1 MKKTIIFTLLILFAL
16 GASAQRKRR
25 VKTPPPPTPEEL
37 AEMARQENYE
47 RKLQVTERV
56 TFIDSILLK
65 KEEVMDMLYLGNE
78 NGSVASYAKFFNVKE
93 KDTSEKDTLDCA
105 LFCSQLGDKI
115 IYAQPD
121 TAAVLHLYASEMI
134 GQKWCE
140 PVLLPGL
147 EDTVSHNYPFM
158 LADGTTLYYA
168 SKSEEGLGGYDIY
181 MTRWDSDTQR
191 FFKPE
196 NIGMP
201 FNSAANDYLY
211 LVDEFNQLG
220 WFVTDR
226 GQGGDTVCV
235 YCFIPNETRRIYDT
249 STMGRDTL
257 VALANINSIRD
268 TWTDQERVKDALNR
282 LDILRTRSKKSA
294 QSQFHFIVND
304 RITYTNLS
312 QFRNEESRK
321 LANKWLK
328 LVDERNKASE
338 QLEELRK
345 QYSVSRPEKKA
356 ELAASILALEQ
367 KYEKLIA
374 DVRSMEKEIRIF
386 EQR

>member
-1 MKKTIIFTLLILFAL
+1 MKKTIIFTLLILLAL

-56 TFIDSILLK
+56 TFIDSMLLK

-93 KDTSEKDTLDCA
+93 KDTLDCT
-105 LFCSQLGDKI
+105 LFRSQLGDKI

-168 SKSEEGLGGYDIY
+168 SKSEKGLGGYDIY
-181 MTRWDSDTQR
+181 MTRWDSDIQR

-282 LDILRTRSKKSA
+282 LDILRTKSKKSA

>member
-1 MKKTIIFTLLILFAL
+1 MKKTIIFTLLILLAL

-56 TFIDSILLK
+56 TFIDSMLLK
-65 KEEVMDMLYLGNE
+65 KEEVVDMLYLGNE

-93 KDTSEKDTLDCA
+93 KDTLDCT
-105 LFCSQLGDKI
+105 LFRSQLGDKI

-140 PVLLPGL
+140 PVMLPGL

-158 LADGTTLYYA
+158 LSDGTTLYYA

-181 MTRWDSDTQR
+181 MTRWDDDDQR
-191 FFKPE
+191 FLKPE

-201 FNSAANDYLY
+201 FNSPANDYLY
-211 LVDEFNQLG
+211 LIDEFNQLG
-220 WFVTDR
+220 WFLTDR
-226 GQGGDTVCV
+226 GQSADTVCL
-235 YCFIPNETRRIYDT
+235 YCFIPNEVRKIYNA
-249 STMGRDTL
+249 SELGYDTL
-257 VALANINSIRD
+257 VAYADIRSIRD
-268 TWTDQERVKDALNR
+268 TWVDKGQVMEAQKR
-282 LDILRTRSKKSA
+282 LLSTRDKTKKA
-294 QSQFHFIVND
+294 KIHQFNFIVND
-304 RITYTNLS
+304 RITYNSIS
-312 QFRNEESRK
+312 QFRHEESRK
-321 LANKWLK
+321 LAEKWMK
-328 LVDERNKASE
+328 MSAERNTVSG
-338 QLEELRK
+338 QLEDLRH
-345 QYSVSRPEKKA
+345 QYHVANSEKKA
-356 ELAASILALEQ
+356 ELATKILPLEQ
-367 KYEKLIA
+367 RYEKLVA
-374 DVRSMEKEIRIF
+374 GLRTLEKEIRAF

>member
-1 MKKTIIFTLLILFAL
+1 MKKTIIFTLLILLAL
-16 GASAQRKRR
+16 GASAQRRR
-25 VKTPPPPTPEEL
+25 KAKTTPPPTPEEL
-37 AEMARQENYE
+37 AEMARQEKYD
-47 RKLQVTERV
+47 RKLMMTERV

-78 NGSVASYAKFFNVKE
+78 NGSVDSYADFFNVKE
-93 KDTSEKDTLDCA
+93 KDTLDCT
-105 LFCSQLGDKI
+105 LFRSQLGDKI

-121 TAAVLHLYASEMI
+121 TSAVLHLYASEMI

-140 PVLLPGL
+140 PVMLPGL

-158 LADGTTLYYA
+158 LSDGTTLYYA

-181 MTRWDSDTQR
+181 MTRWDSDDQR
-191 FFKPE
+191 FLKPE

-201 FNSAANDYLY
+201 FNSTANDYLY

-249 STMGRDTL
+249 STIGRDTL

-282 LDILRTRSKKSA
+282 LDMVRNKSKKSVK
-294 QSQFHFIVND
+294 SQFHFVVND

-312 QFRNEESRK
+312 QFRHDESHK
-321 LANKWLK
+321 LAEEWLK

-338 QLEELRK
+338 QLDKLRMD
-345 QYSVSRPEKKA
+345 YSLANDEKKA
-356 ELAASILALEQ
+356 ELATTLLSLEQ

-374 DVRSMEKEIRIF
+374 DVHSLEKEIRIF

>member
-1 MKKTIIFTLLILFAL
+1 MKKTIIFTLLILLAL
-16 GASAQRKRR
+16 GASAQRRR
-25 VKTPPPPTPEEL
+25 KAKTPPPPTPEEL
-37 AEMARQENYE
+37 AEMARQEKYD
-47 RKLQVTERV
+47 RKLMMTERV

-65 KEEVMDMLYLGNE
+65 KEEVMNMLYLGNE
-78 NGSVASYAKFFNVKE
+78 NGSVDSYANFFNVKE
-93 KDTSEKDTLDCA
+93 KDTLDCT
-105 LFCSQLGDKI
+105 LFRSQLGDKI

-121 TAAVLHLYASEMI
+121 TSAVLHLYASEMI

-140 PVLLPGL
+140 PVMLPGL

-158 LADGTTLYYA
+158 LSDGTTLYYA

-181 MTRWDSDTQR
+181 MTRWDSDDQR
-191 FFKPE
+191 FLKPE

-201 FNSAANDYLY
+201 FNSTANDYLY

-249 STMGRDTL
+249 STIGRDTL

-268 TWTDQERVKDALNR
+268 TWTDQERVNDALNR
-282 LDILRTRSKKSA
+282 LDMVRNKSKKSVK
-294 QSQFHFIVND
+294 SQFHFVVND

-312 QFRNEESRK
+312 QFRHDESRK
-321 LANKWLK
+321 LAEEWQK

-338 QLEELRK
+338 QLDKLRMD
-345 QYSVSRPEKKA
+345 YSLANDEKKA
-356 ELAASILALEQ
+356 ELATTLLSLEQ

-374 DVRSMEKEIRIF
+374 DVHSLEKEIRIF

>member
-1 MKKTIIFTLLILFAL
+1 
-16 GASAQRKRR
+16 
-25 VKTPPPPTPEEL
+25 
-37 AEMARQENYE
+37 
-47 RKLQVTERV
+47 
-56 TFIDSILLK
+56 
-65 KEEVMDMLYLGNE
+65 
-78 NGSVASYAKFFNVKE
+78 
-93 KDTSEKDTLDCA
+93 
-105 LFCSQLGDKI
+105 
-115 IYAQPD
+115 
-121 TAAVLHLYASEMI
+121 
-134 GQKWCE
+134 
-140 PVLLPGL
+140 
-147 EDTVSHNYPFM
+147 
-158 LADGTTLYYA
+158 
-168 SKSEEGLGGYDIY
+168 
-181 MTRWDSDTQR
+181 
-191 FFKPE
+191 
-196 NIGMP
+196 
-201 FNSAANDYLY
+201 
-211 LVDEFNQLG
+211 
-220 WFVTDR
+220 
-226 GQGGDTVCV
+226 
-235 YCFIPNETRRIYDT
+235 
-249 STMGRDTL
+249 MGRDTL

-282 LDILRTRSKKSA
+282 LDILRTKSKKSA

>member
-1 MKKTIIFTLLILFAL
+1 MKKTIIFTLLILLAL

-56 TFIDSILLK
+56 TFIDSMLLK

-93 KDTSEKDTLDCA
+93 KDTLDCT
-105 LFCSQLGDKI
+105 LFRSQLGDKI

-282 LDILRTRSKKSA
+282 LDILRTKSKKSA

-338 QLEELRK
+338 RLEELRK

-367 KYEKLIA
+367 KYEKLIT

>member
-1 MKKTIIFTLLILFAL
+1 MKKTIIFTLLILLAL

-37 AEMARQENYE
+37 AEMARLENYE

-56 TFIDSILLK
+56 TFIDSMLLK

-93 KDTSEKDTLDCA
+93 KDTLDCT
-105 LFCSQLGDKI
+105 LFRSQLGDKI

-168 SKSEEGLGGYDIY
+168 SKGEEGLGGYDIY

-282 LDILRTRSKKSA
+282 LDILRTKSKKSA

>member
-1 MKKTIIFTLLILFAL
+1 MKKTIIFTLLILLAL

-56 TFIDSILLK
+56 TFIDSMLLK

-93 KDTSEKDTLDCA
+93 KDTLDCT
-105 LFCSQLGDKI
+105 LFRSQLGDKI

-282 LDILRTRSKKSA
+282 LDILRTKSKKSA

-338 QLEELRK
+338 RLEELRK

>member
-1 MKKTIIFTLLILFAL
+1 MKKTIIFTLLILLAL
-16 GASAQRKRR
+16 GASAQRRR
-25 VKTPPPPTPEEL
+25 KAKTPPPPTPEEL
-37 AEMARQENYE
+37 AEMARQEKYD
-47 RKLQVTERV
+47 RKLMMTERV

-78 NGSVASYAKFFNVKE
+78 NGSVDSYANFFNVKE
-93 KDTSEKDTLDCA
+93 KDTLDCT
-105 LFCSQLGDKI
+105 LFRSQLGDKI

-121 TAAVLHLYASEMI
+121 TSAVLHLYASEMI

-140 PVLLPGL
+140 PVMLPGL

-181 MTRWDSDTQR
+181 MTRWDSDDQR
-191 FFKPE
+191 FLKPE

-201 FNSAANDYLY
+201 FNSSANDYLY

-226 GQGGDTVCV
+226 GQGEDTVCV

-249 STMGRDTL
+249 STIGRDTL
-257 VALANINSIRD
+257 VAMANINSIRD
-268 TWTDQERVKDALNR
+268 TWTDQEHVKDALNR
-282 LDILRTRSKKSA
+282 LDMVRNKSKKSVK
-294 QSQFHFIVND
+294 SQFHFVVND

-312 QFRNEESRK
+312 QFRHDESRK
-321 LANKWLK
+321 LAEEWLK

-338 QLEELRK
+338 QLDKLRMD
-345 QYSVSRPEKKA
+345 YSLANDEKKA
-356 ELAASILALEQ
+356 ELATTLLSLEQ

-374 DVRSMEKEIRIF
+374 DVHSLEKEIRIF

>member
-1 MKKTIIFTLLILFAL
+1 MKKTIIFTLLILLAL

-56 TFIDSILLK
+56 TFIDSMLLK

-93 KDTSEKDTLDCA
+93 KDTLDCT
-105 LFCSQLGDKI
+105 LFRSQLGDKI

-168 SKSEEGLGGYDIY
+168 SKGEEGLGGYDIY

-282 LDILRTRSKKSA
+282 LDILRTKSKKSA

>member
-1 MKKTIIFTLLILFAL
+1 MKKTIIFTLLILLAL

-37 AEMARQENYE
+37 AEMARLENYE

-56 TFIDSILLK
+56 TFIDSMLLK

-93 KDTSEKDTLDCA
+93 KDTLDCT
-105 LFCSQLGDKI
+105 LFRSQLGDKI

-158 LADGTTLYYA
+158 LANGTTLYYA

-282 LDILRTRSKKSA
+282 LDILRTKSKKSA

-312 QFRNEESRK
+312 QFRNEGSRK

>member
-1 MKKTIIFTLLILFAL
+1 MKKTLIFTLLILLAL
-16 GASAQRKRR
+16 GASAQRRR
-25 VKTPPPPTPEEL
+25 KAKTPPPPTPEEL
-37 AEMARQENYE
+37 AEMARQEKYE
-47 RKLQVTERV
+47 RKLLMTERV

-65 KEEVMDMLYLGNE
+65 KDEVMDMLRLGNE
-78 NGSVASYAKFFNVKE
+78 SGSVTSYANFFNVK
-93 KDTSEKDTLDCA
+93 EKDTLDCA
-105 LFCSQLGDKI
+105 LFRSQLGDKI
-115 IYAQPD
+115 IYAKPD
-121 TAAVLHLYASEMI
+121 NNAVLHLYASEMI

-140 PVLLPGL
+140 PVMLPGL
-147 EDTVSHNYPFM
+147 EDTVSQNYPFM

-181 MTRWDSDTQR
+181 MTRWDADDQR
-191 FFKPE
+191 FLKPE

-201 FNSAANDYLY
+201 FNSTASDYLY

-226 GQGGDTVCV
+226 GQSADTVCV

-249 STMGRDTL
+249 NTIGHDTL

-268 TWTDQERVKDALNR
+268 TWTDQERVKNALNR
-282 LDILRTRSKKSA
+282 LDMLRNKTNKSVK
-294 QSQFHFIVND
+294 SQFHFVVND

-312 QFRNEESRK
+312 QFRHEESRK
-321 LANKWLK
+321 MAEKWLK
-328 LVDERNKASE
+328 LVDERNTTSE
-338 QLEELRK
+338 QLENLRK
-345 QYSVSRPEKKA
+345 KYSLAKETQRT
-356 ELAASILALEQ
+356 ELSSTILSLEQ

-374 DVRSMEKEIRIF
+374 DVRSLEKEIRIF

>member
-1 MKKTIIFTLLILFAL
+1 MKKTIIFTLLILLAL

-25 VKTPPPPTPEEL
+25 VKTPPPPTPKEL

-56 TFIDSILLK
+56 TFIDSMLLK

-93 KDTSEKDTLDCA
+93 KDTLDCT
-105 LFCSQLGDKI
+105 LFRSQLGDKI

-268 TWTDQERVKDALNR
+268 TWTDQEHVKDALNR
-282 LDILRTRSKKSA
+282 LDILRTKSKKSA

-321 LANKWLK
+321 LAKKWLK

>member
-1 MKKTIIFTLLILFAL
+1 MKKTIIFTLLILLAL

-56 TFIDSILLK
+56 TFIDSMLLK

-93 KDTSEKDTLDCA
+93 KDTLDCA
-105 LFCSQLGDKI
+105 LFRSQLGDKI

-282 LDILRTRSKKSA
+282 LDILRTKSKKSA
-294 QSQFHFIVND
+294 QSQFHFIVNN

>member
-1 MKKTIIFTLLILFAL
+1 MKKTIIFTLLILLAL

-56 TFIDSILLK
+56 TFIDSMLLK

-93 KDTSEKDTLDCA
+93 KDTLDCA
-105 LFCSQLGDKI
+105 LFRSQLGDKI

-282 LDILRTRSKKSA
+282 LDILRTKSKKSA

-312 QFRNEESRK
+312 QFRNEESLK

>member
-1 MKKTIIFTLLILFAL
+1 MKKTIIFTLLILLAL

-56 TFIDSILLK
+56 TFIDSMLLK

-78 NGSVASYAKFFNVKE
+78 NGSVDSYANFFNVKE
-93 KDTSEKDTLDCA
+93 KDTLDCT
-105 LFCSQLGDKI
+105 LFRSQLGDKI
-115 IYAQPD
+115 IYAQSD
-121 TAAVLHLYASEMI
+121 TSAVLHLYASEMI

-282 LDILRTRSKKSA
+282 LDILRTKSKKSA

-367 KYEKLIA
+367 KYEKLIT

>member
-1 MKKTIIFTLLILFAL
+1 MKKTIIFTLLILLAL
-16 GASAQRKRR
+16 GASAQRRR
-25 VKTPPPPTPEEL
+25 KAKTPPPPTPEEL
-37 AEMARQENYE
+37 AEMARQEKYD
-47 RKLQVTERV
+47 RKLMMTERV

-78 NGSVASYAKFFNVKE
+78 NGSVDSYANFFNVKE
-93 KDTSEKDTLDCA
+93 KDTLDCT
-105 LFCSQLGDKI
+105 LFRSQLGDKI
-115 IYAQPD
+115 IYAQSD
-121 TAAVLHLYASEMI
+121 TSAVLHLYASEMI

-140 PVLLPGL
+140 PVMLPGL

-158 LADGTTLYYA
+158 LSDGTTLYYA

-181 MTRWDSDTQR
+181 MTRWDSDDQR
-191 FFKPE
+191 FLKPE

-201 FNSAANDYLY
+201 FNSTANDYLY

-249 STMGRDTL
+249 STIGRDTL

-282 LDILRTRSKKSA
+282 LDMVRNKSKKSVK
-294 QSQFHFIVND
+294 SQFHFVVND

-312 QFRNEESRK
+312 QFRHDESRK
-321 LANKWLK
+321 LAEEWLK

-338 QLEELRK
+338 QLDKLRMD
-345 QYSVSRPEKKA
+345 YSLANDEKKA
-356 ELAASILALEQ
+356 ELATTLLSLEQ

-374 DVRSMEKEIRIF
+374 DVHSLEKEIRIF

>member
-1 MKKTIIFTLLILFAL
+1 MKKTIIFTLLILLAL

-56 TFIDSILLK
+56 TFIDSMLLK

-78 NGSVASYAKFFNVKE
+78 NGSVASYAKFFKVK
-93 KDTSEKDTLDCA
+93 EKDTLDCT
-105 LFCSQLGDKI
+105 LFRSQLGDKI

-121 TAAVLHLYASEMI
+121 TAAGLHLYASEMI

-282 LDILRTRSKKSA
+282 LDILRTKSKKSA

-312 QFRNEESRK
+312 QFRNEESRR

>member
-1 MKKTIIFTLLILFAL
+1 MKKTIIFTLLILLAL

-56 TFIDSILLK
+56 TFIDSMLLK

-93 KDTSEKDTLDCA
+93 KDTLDCT

-168 SKSEEGLGGYDIY
+168 SKSEKGLGGYDIY
-181 MTRWDSDTQR
+181 MTRWDSDIQR

-282 LDILRTRSKKSA
+282 LDILRTKSKKSA

>member
-1 MKKTIIFTLLILFAL
+1 MKKTIIFTLLILLAL

-56 TFIDSILLK
+56 TFIDSMLLK

-93 KDTSEKDTLDCA
+93 KDTLDCT
-105 LFCSQLGDKI
+105 LFRSQLGDKI

-282 LDILRTRSKKSA
+282 LDILRTKSKKSA

-345 QYSVSRPEKKA
+345 QYPVSRPEKKA

>member
-1 MKKTIIFTLLILFAL
+1 MKKTIIFTLLILLAL

-56 TFIDSILLK
+56 TFIDSMLLK

-78 NGSVASYAKFFNVKE
+78 NGNVASYAKFFNVKE
-93 KDTSEKDTLDCA
+93 KDTLDCT
-105 LFCSQLGDKI
+105 LFRSQLGDKI

-282 LDILRTRSKKSA
+282 LDILRTKSKKSA

>member
-1 MKKTIIFTLLILFAL
+1 MKKTIIFTLLILLAL
-16 GASAQRKRR
+16 GASAQRRR
-25 VKTPPPPTPEEL
+25 KAKTPPPPTPEEL
-37 AEMARQENYE
+37 AEMARQEKYD
-47 RKLQVTERV
+47 RKLMMTERV

-78 NGSVASYAKFFNVKE
+78 NGSVDSYANFFNVKE
-93 KDTSEKDTLDCA
+93 KDTLDCT
-105 LFCSQLGDKI
+105 LFRSQLGDKI

-121 TAAVLHLYASEMI
+121 TSAVLHLYASEMI

-140 PVLLPGL
+140 PVMLPGL

-158 LADGTTLYYA
+158 LSDGTTLYYA

-181 MTRWDSDTQR
+181 MTRWDSDDQR
-191 FFKPE
+191 FLKPE

-201 FNSAANDYLY
+201 FNSTANDYLY

-249 STMGRDTL
+249 STIGRDTL

-282 LDILRTRSKKSA
+282 LDMVRNKSKKSVK
-294 QSQFHFIVND
+294 SQFHFLVND

-312 QFRNEESRK
+312 QFRHDESRK
-321 LANKWLK
+321 LAEEWLK

-338 QLEELRK
+338 QLDKLRMD
-345 QYSVSRPEKKA
+345 YSLANDEKKA
-356 ELAASILALEQ
+356 ELATTLLSLEQ

-374 DVRSMEKEIRIF
+374 DVHSLEKEIRIF

>member
-1 MKKTIIFTLLILFAL
+1 MKKTIIFTLLILLAL

-37 AEMARQENYE
+37 AEMARLENYE

-56 TFIDSILLK
+56 TFIDSMLLK

-93 KDTSEKDTLDCA
+93 KDTLDCT
-105 LFCSQLGDKI
+105 LFRSQLGDKI

-282 LDILRTRSKKSA
+282 LDILRTKSKKSA
-294 QSQFHFIVND
+294 QSQFHFIVNN

>member
-1 MKKTIIFTLLILFAL
+1 MKKTIIFTLLILLAL
-16 GASAQRKRR
+16 GASAQRRR
-25 VKTPPPPTPEEL
+25 KAKTPPPPTPEEL
-37 AEMARQENYE
+37 AEMARQEKYD
-47 RKLQVTERV
+47 RKLMMTERV

-78 NGSVASYAKFFNVKE
+78 NGSVDSYANFFNVKE
-93 KDTSEKDTLDCA
+93 KDTLDCT
-105 LFCSQLGDKI
+105 LFRSQLGDKI

-121 TAAVLHLYASEMI
+121 TSAVLHLYASEMI

-140 PVLLPGL
+140 PVMLPGL

-181 MTRWDSDTQR
+181 MTRWDSDDQR
-191 FFKPE
+191 FLKPE

-201 FNSAANDYLY
+201 FNSTANDYLY

-249 STMGRDTL
+249 STIGRDTL

-268 TWTDQERVKDALNR
+268 TWTDQECVKDAQNR
-282 LDILRTRSKKSA
+282 LDMVRNKSKRSVK
-294 QSQFHFIVND
+294 SQFHFVIND

-312 QFRNEESRK
+312 QFRHDESRK
-321 LANKWLK
+321 LAEEWLK

-338 QLEELRK
+338 QLDKLRMD
-345 QYSVSRPEKKA
+345 YSLANDEKKA
-356 ELAASILALEQ
+356 ELATTLLSLEQ

-374 DVRSMEKEIRIF
+374 EVHSLEKEIRIF

>member
-1 MKKTIIFTLLILFAL
+1 MKKTIIFTLLILLAL

-56 TFIDSILLK
+56 TFIDSMLLK

-93 KDTSEKDTLDCA
+93 KDTLDCT
-105 LFCSQLGDKI
+105 LFRSQLGDKI

-282 LDILRTRSKKSA
+282 LDILRTKSKKSA

-345 QYSVSRPEKKA
+345 QYSVARPEKKA

>member
-1 MKKTIIFTLLILFAL
+1 MKKTIIFTLLILLAL

-56 TFIDSILLK
+56 TFIDSMLLK

-93 KDTSEKDTLDCA
+93 KDTLDCT
-105 LFCSQLGDKI
+105 LFRSQLGDKI

-282 LDILRTRSKKSA
+282 LDILRTKSKKSA
-294 QSQFHFIVND
+294 QSQFHFIVNE

>member
-1 MKKTIIFTLLILFAL
+1 MKKTIIFTLLILLAL

-56 TFIDSILLK
+56 TFIDSMLLK

-78 NGSVASYAKFFNVKE
+78 NGSVASYAKFFNVN
-93 KDTSEKDTLDCA
+93 EKDTLDCA
-105 LFCSQLGDKI
+105 LFRSQLGDKI

-134 GQKWCE
+134 RQKWCE

-181 MTRWDSDTQR
+181 MTRWDDDDQR
-191 FFKPE
+191 FLKPE

-201 FNSAANDYLY
+201 FNSPANDYLY
-211 LVDEFNQLG
+211 LIDEFNQLG

-226 GQGGDTVCV
+226 GQNADTVCV
-235 YCFIPNETRRIYDT
+235 YCFIPNEVRRIYNA
-249 STMGRDTL
+249 GELGYDTL
-257 VALANINSIRD
+257 AAYANIRSIRD
-268 TWTDQERVKDALNR
+268 TWVDKNQVAEAQNR
-282 LDILRTRSKKSA
+282 LLSIRNKTKKISTNR
-294 QSQFHFIVND
+294 FRFVIND
-304 RITYTNLS
+304 MITYTNLA
-312 QFRNEESRK
+312 QFRHNESRK
-321 LANKWLK
+321 LAERWLK
-328 LVDERNKASE
+328 MMTERDEAYRK
-338 QLEELRK
+338 LDILRK
-345 QYSVSRPEKKA
+345 QYSEANEQDKPKLSEEIIPLEERYE
-356 ELAASILALEQ
+356 ILIIDITSL
-367 KYEKLIA
+367 
-374 DVRSMEKEIRIF
+374 EKEIRAF

>member
-1 MKKTIIFTLLILFAL
+1 MKKTIIFTLLILLAL

-25 VKTPPPPTPEEL
+25 VKTPPPPTPEEV

-56 TFIDSILLK
+56 TFIDSMLLK

-93 KDTSEKDTLDCA
+93 KDTLDCT
-105 LFCSQLGDKI
+105 LFRSQLGDKI

-168 SKSEEGLGGYDIY
+168 SRSEEGLGGYDIY

-282 LDILRTRSKKSA
+282 LDILRTKSKKSA

>member
-1 MKKTIIFTLLILFAL
+1 MKKTIIFTLLILLAL

-56 TFIDSILLK
+56 TFIDSMLLK

-93 KDTSEKDTLDCA
+93 KDTLDCT
-105 LFCSQLGDKI
+105 LFRSQLGDKI

-121 TAAVLHLYASEMI
+121 SAAVLHLYASEMI

-282 LDILRTRSKKSA
+282 LDILRTKSKKSA

-312 QFRNEESRK
+312 QFRNEESLK

>member
-1 MKKTIIFTLLILFAL
+1 MKKTIIFTLLILLAL

-56 TFIDSILLK
+56 TFIDSMLLK

-93 KDTSEKDTLDCA
+93 KDTLDCT
-105 LFCSQLGDKI
+105 LFRSQLGDKI

-282 LDILRTRSKKSA
+282 LDILRTKSKKSA

-345 QYSVSRPEKKA
+345 QYSVSRLEKKA

>member
-1 MKKTIIFTLLILFAL
+1 MKKTIIFTLLILLAL
-16 GASAQRKRR
+16 GASAQRRR
-25 VKTPPPPTPEEL
+25 KAKTPPPPTPEEL
-37 AEMARQENYE
+37 AEMARQEKYD
-47 RKLQVTERV
+47 RKLMMTERV

-78 NGSVASYAKFFNVKE
+78 NGSVDSYADFFNVKE
-93 KDTSEKDTLDCA
+93 KDTLDCT
-105 LFCSQLGDKI
+105 LFRSQLGDKI

-121 TAAVLHLYASEMI
+121 TSAVLHLYASEMI

-140 PVLLPGL
+140 PVMLPGL

-158 LADGTTLYYA
+158 LSDGTTLYYA

-181 MTRWDSDTQR
+181 MTRWDSDDQR
-191 FFKPE
+191 FLKPE

-201 FNSAANDYLY
+201 FNSTANDYLY

-249 STMGRDTL
+249 STIGRDTL

-282 LDILRTRSKKSA
+282 LDMVRNKSKKSVK
-294 QSQFHFIVND
+294 SQFHFVVND

-312 QFRNEESRK
+312 QFRHDESHK
-321 LANKWLK
+321 LAEEWLK

-338 QLEELRK
+338 QLDKLRMD
-345 QYSVSRPEKKA
+345 YSLANDEKKA
-356 ELAASILALEQ
+356 ELATTLLSLEQ

-374 DVRSMEKEIRIF
+374 DVHSLEKEIRIF

>member
-1 MKKTIIFTLLILFAL
+1 MKKTIMFTLLILLAL
-16 GASAQRKRR
+16 GASAQRRR
-25 VKTPPPPTPEEL
+25 KAKTPPPPTPEEL
-37 AEMARQENYE
+37 AEMARQEKYD
-47 RKLQVTERV
+47 RKLMMTERV

-78 NGSVASYAKFFNVKE
+78 NGSVDSYADFFNVKE
-93 KDTSEKDTLDCA
+93 KDTLDCT
-105 LFCSQLGDKI
+105 LFRSQLGDKI

-121 TAAVLHLYASEMI
+121 TSAVLHLYASEMI

-140 PVLLPGL
+140 PVMLPGL

-158 LADGTTLYYA
+158 LSDGTTLYYA

-181 MTRWDSDTQR
+181 MTRWDSDDQR
-191 FFKPE
+191 FLKPE

-201 FNSAANDYLY
+201 FNSTANDYLY

-249 STMGRDTL
+249 STIGRDTL

-282 LDILRTRSKKSA
+282 LDMVRNKSKKSVK
-294 QSQFHFIVND
+294 SQFHFVVND

-312 QFRNEESRK
+312 QFRHDESHK
-321 LANKWLK
+321 LAEEWLK

-338 QLEELRK
+338 QLDKLRMD
-345 QYSVSRPEKKA
+345 YSLANDEKKA
-356 ELAASILALEQ
+356 ELATTLLSLEQ

-374 DVRSMEKEIRIF
+374 DVHSLEKEIRIF

>member
-1 MKKTIIFTLLILFAL
+1 MKKTIIFTLLILLAL

-56 TFIDSILLK
+56 TFIDSMLLK

-93 KDTSEKDTLDCA
+93 KDTLDCT
-105 LFCSQLGDKI
+105 LFRSQLGDKI

-249 STMGRDTL
+249 STIGRDTL

-282 LDILRTRSKKSA
+282 LDILRTKSKKSA

>member
-1 MKKTIIFTLLILFAL
+1 MKKTIIFTLLILLAL
-16 GASAQRKRR
+16 GASAQRRR
-25 VKTPPPPTPEEL
+25 KAKTPPPPTPEEL
-37 AEMARQENYE
+37 AEMARQEKYD
-47 RKLQVTERV
+47 RKLMMTERV

-78 NGSVASYAKFFNVKE
+78 NGSVDSYANFFNVKE
-93 KDTSEKDTLDCA
+93 KDTLDCT
-105 LFCSQLGDKI
+105 LFRSQLGDKI
-115 IYAQPD
+115 IYAQSD
-121 TAAVLHLYASEMI
+121 TSAVLHLYASEMI

-140 PVLLPGL
+140 PVMLPGL

-158 LADGTTLYYA
+158 LSDGTTLYYA

-181 MTRWDSDTQR
+181 MTRWDSDDQR
-191 FFKPE
+191 FLKPE

-201 FNSAANDYLY
+201 FNSTANDYLY

-249 STMGRDTL
+249 STIGRDTL

-282 LDILRTRSKKSA
+282 LDMVRNKSKKSVK
-294 QSQFHFIVND
+294 SHFHFVVND

-312 QFRNEESRK
+312 QFRHDESRK
-321 LANKWLK
+321 LAEEWLK

-338 QLEELRK
+338 QLDKLRMD
-345 QYSVSRPEKKA
+345 YSLANDEKKA
-356 ELAASILALEQ
+356 ELATTLLSLEQ

-374 DVRSMEKEIRIF
+374 DVHSLEKEIRIF